1 MNREERQQLIDRIC
15 QRYNIKPYT
24 DEEYKRA
31 KEANNA
37 YIIEEHK
44 RVLDQLTKKP

>member
-1 MNREERQQLIDRIC
+1 MNREEAKERINRLC
-15 QRYNIKPYT
+15 EKYNIKPYT
-24 DEEYKRA
+24 DEEFKRA

-44 RVLDQLTKKP
+44 RVLHQLTKKP

>member
-1 MNREERQQLIDRIC
+1 MNREETKERINRLC
-15 QRYNIKPYT
+15 EKYNITTYT

-44 RVLDQLTKKP
+44 RVLDLIAKKP